1 MPLRVAVATEPVN
14 DVPGVQGFGPV
25 FDPENFPITALM
37 RADGRTLP
45 AVSSLHA
52 ANRARSQQA
61 RSSVRRCLAEVPDVE
76 VLEHPDDAGLLVV
89 VDAGGVV
96 VVDGRGWSG
105 DVVLDGARLLCSGRD
120 RSDVLHRL
128 GERLDAVRGRTRG
141 VDVRGAIVVDRPGQ
155 SRLTLGDVVV
165 LSIDDL
171 AGALAARPR
180 VLPAA
185 HVRSTCAGIRAE
197 PDTAEPDTAEHRRID
212 ERDRSPALDRWVQ
225 VVYLASSG
233 SRRLAL
239 YDRGG
244 RRLGEQQR
252 DASVAVFAPEHDAL
266 VRAVLRAA
274 TPSGL
279 QLLPASLPK
288 VPVEVVGG
296 RLMGRLGGLYK
307 IALIGHR
314 WRKGSTDRLYGTFAS
329 PTEGV
334 VALGYVDLVTGEMH
348 PSGGDPVAKD
358 RQAPADYLRR
368 LHQDLPPL

>member
-1 MPLRVAVATEPVN
+1 MTSV
-14 DVPGVQGFGPV
+14 
-25 FDPENFPITALM
+25 
-37 RADGRTLP
+37 
-45 AVSSLHA
+45 HA
-52 ANRARSQQA
+52 ANRARNQQA
-61 RSSVRRCLAEVPDVE
+61 RSAARCCLEALPDVE
-76 VLEHPDDAGLLVV
+76 VLEHPDDPGLLVA
-89 VDAGGVV
+89 VDAAGAV

-105 DVVLDGARLLCSGRD
+105 DVVLDGNRLLCSGRD

-128 GERLDAVRGRTRG
+128 SERMDVMRSRTRG
-141 VDVRGAIVVDRPGQ
+141 VDVRGAVVVDRPGL
-155 SRLTLGDVVV
+155 SRLMLGDVVV
-165 LSIDDL
+165 LSLDHL
-171 AGALAARPR
+171 AAALAARPR
-180 VLPAA
+180 VLSAA
-185 HVRSTCAGIRAE
+185 HVASTCAAVRAVPGTGALVTAAPATALPVTLE
-197 PDTAEPDTAEHRRID
+197 PHRPDD
-212 ERDRSPALDRWVQ
+212 GDRSPALDRWVQ

-233 SRRLAL
+233 GRRLAL
-239 YDRGG
+239 HDRGG

-288 VPVEVVGG
+288 VPVEIVGG

-329 PTEGV
+329 PTKGV

-348 PSGGDPVAKD
+348 PSGGEPVAKD